1 MTPFQESLVVWTAR
15 AAVAAYAVSIGFWL
29 WRPRTGPGS
38 ERVRLVSDVA
48 WTIAGGVFLVHVG
61 LAFHYL
67 HHWSHAAA
75 FQHTAERTAQAI
87 GRAVGEGIYV
97 NYVFLAWWFA
107 DLVLL
112 WTWPAV
118 RTSAYR
124 GVVHGF
130 FAFILFNATI
140 VFGPPW
146 WRWTLIPLA
155 VVLVAWFAMGRAVPR
170 SQVAASLTEK
180 AGGY

>member
-1 MTPFQESLVVWTAR
+1 MDCLRRLRAHLAEQDGYSGARTPFQESLVVWTAR
-15 AAVAAYAVSIGFWL
+15 AAVAAYAVSIGSWL
-29 WRPRTGPGS
+29 WRPRAGPGS
-38 ERVRLVSDVA
+38 ERARLVSDVA
-48 WTIAGGVFLVHVG
+48 WTIAGAVFLIHVA
-61 LAFHYL
+61 LAFQYL

-107 DLVLL
+107 DLMLL

-118 RTSAYR
+118 RTPAYR
-124 GVVHGF
+124 GAVHGF

-155 VVLVAWFAMGRAVPR
+155 VAAR
-170 SQVAASLTEK
+170 SPGS
-180 AGGY
+180 